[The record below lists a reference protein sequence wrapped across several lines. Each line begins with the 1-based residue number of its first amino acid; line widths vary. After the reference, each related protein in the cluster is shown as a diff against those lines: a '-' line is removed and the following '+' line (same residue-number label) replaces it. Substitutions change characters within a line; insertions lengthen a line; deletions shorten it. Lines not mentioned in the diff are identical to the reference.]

1 MNNKIIKVFLLLS
14 ILVTSVNATETSLKE
29 IAQKARDIKINKY
42 LIAIEKTKDEQT
54 TDITVA
60 DFGYNSTRAVSD
72 DNKGYLDISSGYA
85 TPLKRKITFNEKP
98 IGLRLGCSGI
108 TYDGAI
114 EQIGIGYLEL
124 LRDAFVDYT
133 EPYICSETGDVPL
146 LEQYAFKYAM
156 AICIPEVASILATG
170 EDLDGNKITNI
181 NLKTLTQDCAGN
193 VTNGSSFDM
202 GTNGNA
208 TMLTQVKG
216 SGGIGLGGTFAVM
229 KCIYEGLED
238 SPLIKFLDTC
248 LSTNR
253 NDFLQFIMEMSDINF
268 SVDLSIQKLRVEQ
281 CEQIMDQN
289 GNGLN
294 IKLGMLDLFGDTDE
308 KGKPTG
314 YKNINGMLLNYSN
327 NTVSQQ
333 DDTLH
338 GEIRTRLGYPL
349 SAPKDAAPV
358 IKNKL
363 IADWKETTKILRK
376 HIERT
381 ETESAIEC
389 LDETGILYAE
399 TYSQILASYNLG
411 INKLIY
417 MINDEII
424 FNFNFIKQNKNI
436 KLSKKCRYTSIKNR
450 IRILKKYKKLRENL
464 LTKYFYQAQS
474 VLTDTVA
481 DKLSTN
487 SVRNGAISEKLYSNG
502 DTGYLNLQIEKYN
515 MDRIKRRGDYYL
527 KSKIINF
534 IYTHEIKAV
543 K

>member
-1 MNNKIIKVFLLLS
+1 MNNKIAKILIILS
-14 ILVTSVNATETSLKE
+14 ILTVNLSASAASLKE
-29 IAQKARDIKINKY
+29 VAQKNRDIKINKY
-42 LIAIEKTKDEQT
+42 LIDIDKVE
-54 TDITVA
+54 TDINVSE
-60 DFGYNSTRAVSD
+60 FGYNSTRKVSD
-72 DNKGYLDISSGYA
+72 DSKSYLDISNGYA
-85 TPLKRKITFNEKP
+85 TPLKRKITYNEKP

-114 EQIGIGYLEL
+114 EQVGIGYLEL

-133 EPYICSETGDVPL
+133 EPYICSETGEVPL

-156 AICIPEVASILATG
+156 AICLVEVGSILATG

-181 NLKTLTQDCAGN
+181 NLQTLTQDCAGN
-193 VTNGSSFDM
+193 ITNGSSFDM
-202 GTNGNA
+202 GANGNA
-208 TMLTQVKG
+208 TMLTQMKG
-216 SGGIGLGGTFAVM
+216 RGGIGLGGSFAVM

-248 LSTNR
+248 LTTNR
-253 NDFLQFIMEMSDINF
+253 NDFIQFVMEMSDINF

-281 CEQIMDQN
+281 CEKIMDQN

-327 NTVSQQ
+327 NSVSQQ

-349 SAPKDAAPV
+349 SAPKEAKPV

-363 IADWKETTKILRK
+363 LNDWEDATKNLRK
-376 HIERT
+376 FIERR
-381 ETESAIEC
+381 ETQNALDC
-389 LDETGILYAE
+389 LDETGELYAD
-399 TYSQILASYNLG
+399 TYSDILSSYNLG

-424 FNFNFIKQNKNI
+424 FSFNFIKQNKSI
-436 KLSKKCRYTSIKNR
+436 KLSEKCRYTSIKNR
-450 IRILKKYKKLRENL
+450 IRIMKKYKKLRENL

-481 DKLSTN
+481 NKLSPN
-487 SVRNGAISEKLYSNG
+487 SVRSGAVSEKLYSNG

-515 MDRIKRRGDYYL
+515 MDRVKRRGDYYL

-534 IYTHEIKAV
+534 IYTHDIKAV